1 MDQAMHATQ
10 HMYYKDSFK
19 SLYIAETIKVQND
32 IKLLSQDYFT
42 KMKLKISYINLLNLE
57 KDKNKYLH
65 S

>member
-1 MDQAMHATQ
+1 
-10 HMYYKDSFK
+10 MYYKDSFK